1 MDQPEKVAKVRTYDC
16 TYCKRGFTKAQ
27 ALGGHMNIHSKRK
40 AGKAKTVASHHDQY
54 SSSLTHKAKN
64 DSEYYNNMANNCNYS
79 TVPISSDNCFGPRR
93 SNYPMH
99 LPTPDYPSFSL
110 RDSACSSPHGSYA
123 GENFSLGIGPII
135 VVDGDDHQERN
146 EVVDVELRLGFNP

>member
-64 DSEYYNNMANNCNYS
+64 DSDYNNMANNC
-79 TVPISSDNCFGPRR
+79 
-93 SNYPMH
+93 
-99 LPTPDYPSFSL
+99 
-110 RDSACSSPHGSYA
+110 
-123 GENFSLGIGPII
+123 ENFSLRIGPII
-135 VVDGDDHQERN
+135 VVDGDNHQERN
-146 EVVDVELRLGFNP
+146 EVVDVELRLGFNS